1 MFSGSISPPPHE
13 RDVTRRSLATEKRNG
28 VLVEGVR
35 GLDQSLPL
43 PSLFERGQIRLKS
56 ELADS
61 IRGVD
66 GDVGWDWAQGRK
78 ETSD

>member
-1 MFSGSISPPPHE
+1 MEDF
-13 RDVTRRSLATEKRNG
+13 
-28 VLVEGVR
+28 R

-43 PSLFERGQIRLKS
+43 PSFFERGQIRLKS
-56 ELADS
+56 ELAGS
-61 IRGVD
+61 IRGVN